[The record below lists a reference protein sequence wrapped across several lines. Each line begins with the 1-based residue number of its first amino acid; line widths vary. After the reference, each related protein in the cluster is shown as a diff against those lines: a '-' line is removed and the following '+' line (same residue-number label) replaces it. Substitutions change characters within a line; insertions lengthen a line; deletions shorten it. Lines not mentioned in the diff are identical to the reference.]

1 MTLKGLAGLLLRLYA
16 FAIIWGGIES
26 MIRLQGDA
34 LRDQVQTT
42 IQKSEAA
49 LKGASASE
57 LKKIDDAAAER
68 SELSRITRMMAG
80 ASVVSIALGVL
91 VFALAPVFGRILC
104 AGLDEGT

>member
-1 MTLKGLAGLLLRLYA
+1 MTLKGLAGLLLRIYA
-16 FAIIWGGIES
+16 FAVIWSGIEG
-26 MIRLQGDA
+26 MIQLQGDT

-68 SELSRITRMMAG
+68 RELAQITKMMAG
-80 ASVVSIALGVL
+80 ASVLSIALGVL
-91 VFALAPVFGRILC
+91 LFALAPSFARLLC
-104 AGLDEGT
+104 AGLDDGT